1 MSPRDCEDVDSLV
14 PGDVWKGE
22 TAAVSELPLPDQ
34 SGVGGRD
41 RGPQAPRDHRA
52 GPESGHGKPVR
63 GILSAGTRL
72 YRDGAQTPG
81 RLSFGNQRTRP
92 DSIFTLS
99 ESDLEFVRQQR
110 GDHNRLG
117 FALQLCALRYLG
129 FCPDDIA
136 TAPSTPIAFGPIS
149 SRSLPGR
156 FTITERDLRLG
167 RGICNRFNAT
177 WDFTTQGAKTYGR

>member
-1 MSPRDCEDVDSLV
+1 M
-14 PGDVWKGE
+14 
-22 TAAVSELPLPDQ
+22 
-34 SGVGGRD
+34 
-41 RGPQAPRDHRA
+41 
-52 GPESGHGKPVR
+52 
-63 GILSAGTRL
+63 
-72 YRDGAQTPG
+72 
-81 RLSFGNQRTRP
+81 
-92 DSIFTLS
+92 S